1 MNLLAPFSVPLFCSC
16 WQLLFSLIFSLLFK
30 IVCWNLFLCTIL
42 PWFLPFIFKINC
54 DYFFFYGTLYAV
66 TLSQS
71 WEFFTLSQKIFS
83 LLLTFGMKQRL
94 IMGEKEILLLVETL
108 TWCLNGNTG
117 NTHIYR
123 SRIRHSLHFFL
134 QCWAIYLK
142 LLLLLLC
149 SAVRKLMKVR
159 LSLLSEDGQ

>member
-16 WQLLFSLIFSLLFK
+16 WQLLSSLIFSLLFK

-42 PWFLPFIFKINC
+42 PWFLPFFLNQLWLFLFLWHLVC
-54 DYFFFYGTLYAV
+54 SYPL
-66 TLSQS
+66 QS

-94 IMGEKEILLLVETL
+94 IIGEKEILLLVETL